1 MEPKF
6 TFNLDRSRDLV
17 RISMHGFFALEDVA
31 AFFEARRK
39 AHAELGLPRNQH
51 VTLND
56 IRGMK
61 IQHQEVVA
69 AFHAGLAIA
78 EEKARK
84 TAIIVVTSLARAQAL
99 RAVADPSVGY
109 FTDVPSAEAWL
120 FADEELAPPLRV
132 AAGGR

>member
-1 MEPKF
+1 MEQKF
-6 TFNLDRSRDLV
+6 TFKLEPSLGLV

-61 IQHQEVVA
+61 IQHQQVVA
-69 AFHAGLAIA
+69 AFHAGLAVA

-84 TAIIVVTSLARAQAL
+84 TAVIVVTSLARAQAL

-109 FTDVPSAEAWL
+109 FTDVEAAEDWL
-120 FADEELAPPLRV
+120 FGVEECEMPLRV

>member
-1 MEPKF
+1 MDTKF
-6 TFNLDRSRDLV
+6 TFKLEPLFGLV
-17 RISMHGFFALEDVA
+17 RISMHGFFGLEDVA
-31 AFFEARRK
+31 AFFEARRR

-69 AFHAGLAIA
+69 AFHAGLAVS

-84 TAIIVVTSLARAQAL
+84 TAIIVVTSLARAQPCA
-99 RAVADPSVGY
+99 RSPI
-109 FTDVPSAEAWL
+109 PAW
-120 FADEELAPPLRV
+120 ATSPM
-132 AAGGR
+132 